1 MSKEIKRGAIVYVDL
16 GMHPNSSIQSG
27 VRPCVVVSNDKNNRS
42 SKVLSVCP
50 CTTKKSKKYIPTHI
64 EIKTNQ
70 VRGRFEKDSVVLV
83 EQITPVDRRKVISVM
98 GYISTETNIM
108 ELIDE
113 ALLKQLG
120 IC

>member
-1 MSKEIKRGAIVYVDL
+1 M
-16 GMHPNSSIQSG
+16 
-27 VRPCVVVSNDKNNRS
+27 
-42 SKVLSVCP
+42 
-50 CTTKKSKKYIPTHI
+50 
-64 EIKTNQ
+64 
-70 VRGRFEKDSVVLV
+70 